1 MHSDAGALG
10 SIDLNF
16 QPPGWANPWRL
27 EFERK
32 RGRQYIAQAIQMTL
46 AGALA
51 ETLYT
56 RCWQQAPGLEDDD
69 ESLAL
74 NVGRPFHRPPKATQD
89 WVNRLR
95 FQMLET
101 LRAPD
106 VWAAVEVVAA
116 ELLQRNTLRGVEV
129 RALVNQQGAKSQF
142 SGEVVPALSR
152 PETYD
157 RLGLYPE
164 P

>member
-1 MHSDAGALG
+1 MVLFLQMGGRASAVRRRG
-10 SIDLNF
+10 S
-16 QPPGWANPWRL
+16 G
-27 EFERK
+27 
-32 RGRQYIAQAIQMTL
+32 
-46 AGALA
+46 
-51 ETLYT
+51 
-56 RCWQQAPGLEDDD
+56 
-69 ESLAL
+69 
-74 NVGRPFHRPPKATQD
+74 
-89 WVNRLR
+89 LR

-152 PETYD
+152 AETYD